1 MAAVNVVPHTHWD
14 REWYLPFQRFRLQL
28 VGLVDRLLD
37 LMEADERWRFTL
49 DGQLATVDDYL
60 EIRPEGE
67 ERIRRL
73 VEDRRLAIGPWQVLM
88 DEFFVSGETIVRNL
102 ELGLRRGDE
111 LGGAMRVGYLPDM
124 FGHVAQMPQILR
136 LAGIDNAVV
145 WRGVPAAIQ
154 SHTFTWEAPDGSS
167 VRAEFLPQGYFN
179 AAALLDV
186 PGGCTRALE
195 GVEQSVRDFYGD
207 EPVLAMCGT
216 DHMEPVAELS
226 DAVEESGAAEL
237 MTLSD
242 YMAGIDGAAAGPRWR
257 GELRSGAHANLLMGT
272 TSARIDLKAAMARA
286 ERALTRYAEPFQAL
300 YGRDWPERFLEL
312 AWRRLIESSAHDSI
326 CGCSADE
333 VSAQVLVRCAEAE
346 QIADGLTQKAAA
358 EVARNAPRGSVVVL
372 NPSPERRVGLV
383 EVAVAVPEEWDEVAL
398 ELPDGARVGTQEID
412 RAKQLVHTAE
422 VRGGDVTGWLSRR
435 LHGRELFRRRLN
447 GLTLEDRRLTL
458 IVDDED
464 DPLWLDVA
472 ELRREVETATQVS
485 ADEPW
490 EVRIVARARR
500 TLAAQVPAPPLGWS
514 AMRAVQGAGA
524 IESPVAA
531 RPNHL
536 DNGLLRVAMADDG
549 ALELNDLRG
558 IGRLVDGGDAGDSYN
573 YAPPEPDHV
582 IDAPESVRV
591 ELVAEGPVR
600 GELRTTSSYL
610 WQDTPVEVTTSAEL
624 RAGEPFCRIRV
635 SFDNPCSDHRLRFHI
650 PLRERATTSAAEGQF
665 AVVERGLDAE
675 GGYGEVPLPTF
686 PAYGFVDAGGM
697 AVLLDHVMEY
707 ELVDEGRELALTLL
721 RSIGLISRSAHA
733 YREDPAGPELPIP
746 AAQCRGPW
754 SVGFGLLP
762 HRGAWHEAGVPAQL
776 ERYRHPFLTVQ
787 GTGEEG
793 DLRKESGPE
802 LRGEGVVL
810 SALRRRN
817 GRLVARVACEHVAAV
832 DAAFGD
838 EALDLHPW
846 EIRSVELNG

>member
-1 MAAVNVVPHTHWD
+1 LAAVNVVPHTHWD

-28 VGLVDRLLD
+28 VPLVDRLLD

-73 VEDRRLAIGPWQVLM
+73 VETGRLAIGPWQVLM
-88 DEFFVSGETIVRNL
+88 DEFFVSGETIVRNV
-102 ELGLRRGDE
+102 EHGLRRGDE

-179 AAALLDV
+179 AATLLDV
-186 PGGCTRALE
+186 PGGSIRALLA
-195 GVEQSVRDFYGD
+195 VEQSVREFYGD

-216 DHMEPVAELS
+216 DHMEPVAELT
-226 DAVEESGAAEL
+226 DAAEL

-242 YMAGIDGAAAGPRWR
+242 YMAGSGGAPERQRWR

-272 TSARIDLKAAMARA
+272 TSARIDLKAAMASA
-286 ERALTRYAEPFQAL
+286 ERGLTRYAEPFQAL
-300 YGRDWPERFLEL
+300 YGRVWPERFFEL

-346 QIADGLTQKAAA
+346 QIADGLTQEAAA
-358 EVARNAPRGSVVVL
+358 EVATRAPRGSIVVL

-383 EVAVAVPEEWDEVAL
+383 EVDVAIPEEWDEVAL
-398 ELPDGARVGTQEID
+398 ELPDGARVPTQEID
-412 RAKQLVHTAE
+412 RAEQLVHTAE
-422 VRGGDVTGWLSRR
+422 VRGGEVAEWLARR

-472 ELRREVETATQVS
+472 ELRQEIEMATQARS
-485 ADEPW
+485 DEPW

-500 TLAAQVPAPPLGWS
+500 TLAAEVPAPPLGWTS
-514 AMRAVQGAGA
+514 VRPVQGPGA
-524 IESPVAA
+524 VESPVAA
-531 RPNHL
+531 GPNHL
-536 DNGLLRVAMADDG
+536 DNGLLRVAAADDG
-549 ALELNDLRG
+549 TLELNDLRG
-558 IGRLVDGGDAGDSYN
+558 IGRLVDGGDVGDSYN

-582 IDAPESVRV
+582 IDTPESVRV
-591 ELVAEGPVR
+591 EPVAGGPVR
-600 GELRTTSSYL
+600 GELRTTRSYR

-624 RAGEPFCRIRV
+624 RAGEPFCRICV
-635 SFDNPCSDHRLRFHI
+635 SFDNPCNDHRLRFHI
-650 PLRERATTSAAEGQF
+650 RLPERATTSAAEGQF
-665 AVVERGLDAE
+665 AVVERGLEAE

-697 AVLLDHVMEY
+697 AVLLEHVMEY
-707 ELVDEGRELALTLL
+707 ELVDEGRELAMTLL

-754 SVGFGLLP
+754 SVGFALFP
-762 HRGAWHEAGVPAQL
+762 HGGAWHEAGVLAQL
-776 ERYRHPFLTVQ
+776 ERYRHPFLTVP
-787 GTGEEG
+787 GKGAG
-793 DLRKESGPE
+793 DLREESGPE

-810 SALRRRN
+810 SSLRRRN
-817 GRLVARVACEHVAAV
+817 GTLEARVACEHVASV
-832 DAAFGD
+832 DAACGD
-838 EALDLHPW
+838 EQLDLRPW
-846 EIRSVELNG
+846 EIRSVELR